1 MLKKGA
7 RNGALIHGGGN
18 LRRQGSCRF
27 LVQFFLLD
35 RSKIDAT
42 RTCGGGLEWPEM
54 MNCSRLGTV
63 FVRQGLFN

>member
-42 RTCGGGLEWPEM
+42 RTCGGGIEGARDDE
-54 MNCSRLGTV
+54 
-63 FVRQGLFN
+63 LFPFGDCFCQARSV

>member
-18 LRRQGSCRF
+18 LCRQVSCRF
-27 LVQFFLLD
+27 LVQFSLLGW
-35 RSKIDAT
+35 SKIDAT
-42 RTCGGGLEWPEM
+42 RICGGGLEWPEM

>member
-1 MLKKGA
+1 MLDKGA

-27 LVQFFLLD
+27 LVQFSLLG
-35 RSKIDAT
+35 RSKIDAA
-42 RTCGGGLEWPEM
+42 RTCGGVLKGPEM

>member
-18 LRRQGSCRF
+18 LRRQVSCLF
-27 LVQFFLLD
+27 LVQLSLLG
-35 RSKIDAT
+35 RSKIDAA

-54 MNCSRLGTV
+54 MNYSRLGTV
-63 FVRQGLFN
+63 FVRLGLFN

>member
-42 RTCGGGLEWPEM
+42 RTCVGGLKGPET

-63 FVRQGLFN
+63 FVRLGLFN

>member
-7 RNGALIHGGGN
+7 HNGALIHGGGN
-18 LRRQGSCRF
+18 LCRQVSCRF
-27 LVQFFLLD
+27 LVQFSLLGW
-35 RSKIDAT
+35 SKIDAT